1 MRVIVKLVLSLATVA
16 VLPAWHSC
24 FGQDST
30 IAEAAQ
36 ASQQPQRDSS
46 QKPPAT
52 STDTNPSSQQ
62 TTTPPPSTTSPSS
75 SLDDTIDAG
84 EMDDDLDH
92 APRVLARWNEYRGP
106 YITARAGMG
115 FLVDTASFAQDNES
129 KEQIKVLPAQRLR
142 DFRFVLGGSFPSLSR
157 KVTWNV
163 GIMYDAPTHSWL
175 IRQTGVM
182 FAVPKLWGNIFI
194 GRSKEG
200 FSLNKVMVGYD
211 GWTMERS
218 TMSDATIP
226 ILADGFKWL
235 GYTPKHGFLWNF
247 GYYND
252 WLSHNQGFSTYHNQT
267 VLRVVW
273 LPIHSDENRTVLH
286 LGVNLRN
293 GSPEKGQLQFRSRP
307 EAFPAPFFVDTGKF
321 SATNTKMAGYE
332 AYYRKGPLLLGSE
345 YWWVGVSSPS
355 THNPT
360 IHGGD
365 FVATWCI
372 TGETRAYN
380 TVQGAFREVIPKRP
394 VFSGGPGA
402 VELVAR
408 FSDIDLDSGT
418 LKGGKFKRFT
428 PMVNWYL
435 ADYLRLEAAYGIGRL
450 DRFNLKGNTQFFQTR
465 LQFEF

>member
-1 MRVIVKLVLSLATVA
+1 V
-16 VLPAWHSC
+16 
-24 FGQDST
+24 
-30 IAEAAQ
+30 EAAK
-36 ASQQPQRDSS
+36 SNQQPQQDSS
-46 QKPPAT
+46 QKPTAA
-52 STDTNPSSQQ
+52 SSGANPSSQE
-62 TTTPPPSTTSPSS
+62 TSTPPPGTAAPSS
-75 SLDDTIDAG
+75 SLDDTVDAG

-92 APRVLARWNEYRGP
+92 APRGMARWNEYRGP
-106 YITARAGMG
+106 YFTAKAGMG
-115 FLVDTASFAQDNES
+115 FLVEVASFAQDDAS
-129 KEQIKVLPAQRLR
+129 KEQIKMSPDQRLR
-142 DFRFVLGGSFPSLSR
+142 DFRFVLGGSFPSLPR

-163 GIMYDAPTHSWL
+163 GIMYDGPTHSWL
-175 IRQTGVM
+175 MRQTGIMV
-182 FAVPKLWGNIFI
+182 AVPELWGNIFI

-235 GYTPKHGFLWNF
+235 GSTPKHRFLWNF

-252 WLSHNQGFSTYHNQT
+252 WLSHNQNFSTYHNQT
-267 VLRVVW
+267 VLRLAW
-273 LPIHSDENRTVLH
+273 LPIHSDEKRTVLH

-293 GSPEKGQLQFRSRP
+293 GSPEQGKLQFRSRP
-307 EAFPAPFFVDTGKF
+307 EAFPAPYFVDTGKF
-321 SATNTKMAGYE
+321 AATNTKMAGYE
-332 AYYRKGPLLLGSE
+332 TYYRKGPLLLGSE

-380 TVQGAFREVIPKRP
+380 MVQGAFRDVTPKRS

-408 FSDIDLDSGT
+408 FSDIDLNSGT
-418 LKGGKFKRFT
+418 LRGGTFKRFT

-435 ADYLRLEAAYGIGRL
+435 TDYLRLEAAYGIGRL

-465 LQFEF
+465 LQLEF